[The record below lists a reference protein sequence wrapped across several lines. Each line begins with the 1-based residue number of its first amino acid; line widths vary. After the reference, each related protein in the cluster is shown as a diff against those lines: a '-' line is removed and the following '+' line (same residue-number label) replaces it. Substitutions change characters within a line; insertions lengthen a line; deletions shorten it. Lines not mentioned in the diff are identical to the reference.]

1 LIPVWRVHS
10 DVAYKQ
16 SVPIF
21 SPPDDRALD
30 ERSSLFLGAVVD
42 GEMKVFGTKNPA
54 ILSPNNKQGMTGH
67 SFRKMHLPVRPMGV
81 SPQFRKVKQHGAK
94 F

>member
-1 LIPVWRVHS
+1 
-10 DVAYKQ
+10 
-16 SVPIF
+16 
-21 SPPDDRALD
+21 
-30 ERSSLFLGAVVD
+30 LFLGAVVD

-67 SFRKMHLPVRPMGV
+67 SFRTMHLPVRPMGV